1 MFVCDKDN
9 LDKAYRGDLFMEK
22 VIKTAKE
29 IAGKEKIPLYLCESE
44 IRRLD
49 REEAVEE
56 GENRAR
62 TEMIINFYNN
72 GASLDLISKSSGLSI
87 EEIKNIIKSNQ
98 EHSN

>member
-1 MFVCDKDN
+1 
-9 LDKAYRGDLFMEK
+9 MEK

-29 IAGKEKIPLYLCESE
+29 IAGKEKIPLYLSESE

-62 TEMIINFYNN
+62 TEMIISFYNN
-72 GASLDLISKSSGLSI
+72 GASLDLISKSSGLSVK
-87 EEIKNIIKSNQ
+87 EIQDIIKS
-98 EHSN
+98 SKKDK